1 MKKPKPRRKPTQN
14 TVSVAS
20 TTLSVER
27 RIDLLLRL
35 WEDSEKSLSD
45 IANALHLSMRAFL
58 KFLKQPDIA
67 EMLEQISA
75 LLELRS
81 WQVAHAAAPR
91 ALATLEKIQTE
102 AETAA
107 RQTPISPNAIKAH
120 REAKADRAQRRLA
133 ASTVLS
139 HLRTLSKPVSKVPP
153 LSDQHRTNAKPAN
166 PGRNDAARRSVPSQ
180 ARQTAA

>member
-14 TVSVAS
+14 TVASPS
-20 TTLSVER
+20 TTLSAER

-35 WEDSEKSLSD
+35 WEDTEKSLSD

-75 LLELRS
+75 LLELRTR
-81 WQVAHAAAPR
+81 QVAQAGAPR
-91 ALATLEKIQTE
+91 ALATLEKIPTE

-107 RQTPISPNAIKAH
+107 RQTPISPKAIKAH

-139 HLRTLSKPVSKVPP
+139 HLRTLNKPASTAPT
-153 LSDQHRTNAKPAN
+153 LSDQRMANAKPAN
-166 PGRNDAARRSVPSQ
+166 QGRNDAARRPVPSQ